1 MQIRSTGQQTSDLEY
16 AYGASA
22 VTDRTFVLAR
32 LGRPSWSDARK
43 CITAALRARDGGLG
57 GPGLTACMPDRR
69 KGHLVDSKLS
79 EALAPVLDDLRNS
92 GGPVPDV
99 RDAQWSNFP
108 GQVTAML
115 YAADGSGQGVSAMAA
130 EPLPQRIA
138 SVADQVQEW
147 AVEELCR
154 VRRPATWPEC
164 TWHPDSHPMA
174 AEVRDGRAVWTCPR
188 SGHAS
193 DRIGSLR
200 APAR

>member
-1 MQIRSTGQQTSDLEY
+1 
-16 AYGASA
+16 
-22 VTDRTFVLAR
+22 
-32 LGRPSWSDARK
+32 
-43 CITAALRARDGGLG
+43 
-57 GPGLTACMPDRR
+57 
-69 KGHLVDSKLS
+69 VDSKLS

-92 GGPVPDV
+92 GGPIPDV
-99 RDAQWSNFP
+99 RDAQWSSFP

-147 AVEELCR
+147 AAEELCR

-174 AEVRDGRAVWTCPR
+174 AGVRDGRAVWTCPR
-188 SGHAS
+188 SGHA
-193 DRIGSLR
+193 
-200 APAR
+200 

>member
-1 MQIRSTGQQTSDLEY
+1 
-16 AYGASA
+16 
-22 VTDRTFVLAR
+22 
-32 LGRPSWSDARK
+32 
-43 CITAALRARDGGLG
+43 
-57 GPGLTACMPDRR
+57 MPDRR

-92 GGPVPDV
+92 GRPIPDV
-99 RDAQWSNFP
+99 RDAQWSTFP

-164 TWHPDSHPMA
+164 TRHPDSHPMA
-174 AEVRDGRAVWTCPR
+174 AEVRDGRAVWTCRDLGTPPTASARCAPGPGR
-188 SGHAS
+188 SRS
-193 DRIGSLR
+193 
-200 APAR
+200 PAAAARPGAAGGCAEPPITRGDTRYPGG